1 MNLISLKTELRQ
13 ELKLTPQ
20 LLQSMEVLQ
29 MNSQELL
36 DYLGK
41 ISEEN
46 PTLELSEASELRSAY
61 AELRQ
66 KASWLDAGTFGT
78 SFAHEEDAPPEPG
91 ATDKELDSLSAFLC
105 DQLERKRLPKPMLAL
120 CKYMAELVDEDG
132 YLTQEDLDG
141 LTEMKIP
148 QTMVDQA
155 LDTIQSLEPAGV
167 GARDL
172 SECLVLQLSRRKDN
186 VPYAMDIAARFLTE
200 LSRSLGSSPRSGV
213 SAGRADPLR
222 PAGCVHCGAGRGIAG
237 AAERILS
244 SKGHCEPL
252 LQQYGQGE

>member
-105 DQLERKRLPKPMLAL
+105 DQLERK
-120 CKYMAELVDEDG
+120 
-132 YLTQEDLDG
+132 
-141 LTEMKIP
+141 
-148 QTMVDQA
+148 
-155 LDTIQSLEPAGV
+155 
-167 GARDL
+167 
-172 SECLVLQLSRRKDN
+172 
-186 VPYAMDIAARFLTE
+186 
-200 LSRSLGSSPRSGV
+200 
-213 SAGRADPLR
+213 
-222 PAGCVHCGAGRGIAG
+222 
-237 AAERILS
+237 
-244 SKGHCEPL
+244 
-252 LQQYGQGE
+252 

>member
-91 ATDKELDSLSAFLC
+91 WTACLRFSAISWNGNDCRSPCWPCVNIWRSWWTRTD
-105 DQLERKRLPKPMLAL
+105 
-120 CKYMAELVDEDG
+120 
-132 YLTQEDLDG
+132 
-141 LTEMKIP
+141 I
-148 QTMVDQA
+148 
-155 LDTIQSLEPAGV
+155 
-167 GARDL
+167 
-172 SECLVLQLSRRKDN
+172 
-186 VPYAMDIAARFLTE
+186 
-200 LSRSLGSSPRSGV
+200 
-213 SAGRADPLR
+213 
-222 PAGCVHCGAGRGIAG
+222 
-237 AAERILS
+237 
-244 SKGHCEPL
+244 
-252 LQQYGQGE
+252 

>member
-41 ISEEN
+41 LSEEN

-78 SFAHEEDAPPEPG
+78 SFAHEQDGPPEP
-91 ATDKELDSLSAFLC
+91 AVCPLH
-105 DQLERKRLPKPMLAL
+105 
-120 CKYMAELVDEDG
+120 
-132 YLTQEDLDG
+132 
-141 LTEMKIP
+141 
-148 QTMVDQA
+148 
-155 LDTIQSLEPAGV
+155 
-167 GARDL
+167 
-172 SECLVLQLSRRKDN
+172 
-186 VPYAMDIAARFLTE
+186 AARQPH
-200 LSRSLGSSPRSGV
+200 S
-213 SAGRADPLR
+213 
-222 PAGCVHCGAGRGIAG
+222 GAGQPVCVSLRSVGTETTAEAHAG
-237 AAERILS
+237 
-244 SKGHCEPL
+244 PV
-252 LQQYGQGE
+252 

>member
-78 SFAHEEDAPPEPG
+78 SFAHEEDAPRSRERLIRSWTACLRFSAISWNGNDCRSPCWPCVNIWRSWWTR
-91 ATDKELDSLSAFLC
+91 TD
-105 DQLERKRLPKPMLAL
+105 
-120 CKYMAELVDEDG
+120 
-132 YLTQEDLDG
+132 
-141 LTEMKIP
+141 I
-148 QTMVDQA
+148 
-155 LDTIQSLEPAGV
+155 
-167 GARDL
+167 
-172 SECLVLQLSRRKDN
+172 
-186 VPYAMDIAARFLTE
+186 
-200 LSRSLGSSPRSGV
+200 
-213 SAGRADPLR
+213 
-222 PAGCVHCGAGRGIAG
+222 
-237 AAERILS
+237 
-244 SKGHCEPL
+244 
-252 LQQYGQGE
+252 